1 MVSIPMLMAKTLSRS
16 RFGYLCLLLNFL
28 AAPVRGCAGSSA
40 VTSYCLRITAGRS
53 VIPVGDTYGST
64 RGFVW
69 AKYAV
74 V

>member
-40 VTSYCLRITAGRS
+40 VTSS